1 MQEARSDIHLH
12 IERLVLE
19 GLPIERSEGAAVQA
33 AVEAE
38 LTRLLSENGIAAQYQ
53 SGGAVPS
60 VRAPGMQLTSNS
72 SSQIGQQIAQA
83 VYGGI
88 GQ

>member
-1 MQEARSDIHLH
+1 MNVNLH
-12 IERLVLE
+12 IERLILE
-19 GLPIERSEGAAVQA
+19 GIDLAPAQRPALHA

-38 LTRLLSENGIAAQYQ
+38 LGMLLAKGGVGPDLA

-60 VRAPGMQLTSNS
+60 VQAGGFRMSRESNPTQL
-72 SSQIGQQIAQA
+72 GQQIAVS

-88 GQ
+88 GK

>member
-1 MQEARSDIHLH
+1 MNINLH
-12 IERLVLE
+12 IERLILD
-19 GLPIERSEGAAVQA
+19 GLPLERSEGSQVQA

-38 LTRLLSENGIAAQYQ
+38 LARLLMANGLGQQFQ

-60 VRAPGMQLTSNS
+60 VRTPEMQLTDNS
-72 SSQIGQQIAQA
+72 SIQIGQQIARS

-88 GQ
+88 GNSR